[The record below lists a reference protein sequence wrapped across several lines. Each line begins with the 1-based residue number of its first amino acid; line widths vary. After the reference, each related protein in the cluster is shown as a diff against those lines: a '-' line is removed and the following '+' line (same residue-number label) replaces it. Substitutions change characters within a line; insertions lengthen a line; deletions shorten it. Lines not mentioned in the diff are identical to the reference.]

1 MFDNVTVSFL
11 SSVGKI
17 STDIF
22 VVVGL
27 IVLLVTIGLTQGKNM
42 LLVFLVSLY
51 PAALVAVFFPYYDL
65 IKIGSLKSS
74 EVSEHLTVFL
84 VSFLVFFSIFRT
96 FIGARH
102 QFHTFWRFI
111 EVFILAV
118 TVVGLFFALL
128 YHVVKIESY
137 YNFSYMFDLV
147 FITKTSL
154 FIWLVSPLVS
164 FPLFVRG

>member
-1 MFDNVTVSFL
+1 MFNDVTVSFL
-11 SSVGKI
+11 SSVGKV

-22 VVVGL
+22 VVAGL
-27 IVLLVTIGLTQGKNM
+27 ITLLVTVGLTQGKNM

-65 IKIGSLKSS
+65 IAIGSLKSS
-74 EVSEHLTVFL
+74 EVSEPLTVFL
-84 VSFLVFFSIFRT
+84 VSFIVFFFIFRT

-111 EVFILAV
+111 EVFMLSV

-128 YHVVKIESY
+128 YHVVGIEGY
-137 YNFSYMFDLV
+137 YNFSHIFDLA
-147 FITKTSL
+147 FISKTSL
-154 FIWLVSPLVS
+154 FIWLVAPIVS
-164 FPLFVRG
+164 FPLFIRV